1 MTLTQLRY
9 LIAIADSGLNI
20 TLAAEKVHATQ
31 PGLSKQLKLLEDEL
45 GFLLFQRKGRSLESI
60 TPAGKDV
67 LAHARRVLA
76 EAGNIRAYAAN
87 ERGEKQGRLTL
98 VTTHTQARFVL
109 PPAIAALA
117 RRFPDVSIHLQP
129 ASEGEVLDQLAGGLA
144 DFAVVSTAGEIP
156 PGGLAVPLYRWRRV
170 VLVPAAHEL
179 AALGRAPTLA
189 ELAPLPLVSYEST
202 NKPDSSLRRAFAAAG
217 LEPQIAMT
225 ARDADLIKTYVRA
238 GLGVGLLAEMAVSA
252 RDDADL
258 RALPAPAA
266 VPECISWA
274 VLPRE
279 RVLRDYALEL
289 LLALAPQLDR
299 SDLKR
304 AVAGHDTPT
313 WPVPPTWVEL
323 SQAITN

>member
-1 MTLTQLRY
+1 
-9 LIAIADSGLNI
+9 
-20 TLAAEKVHATQ
+20 
-31 PGLSKQLKLLEDEL
+31 
-45 GFLLFQRKGRSLESI
+45 
-60 TPAGKDV
+60 
-67 LAHARRVLA
+67 
-76 EAGNIRAYAAN
+76 
-87 ERGEKQGRLTL
+87 
-98 VTTHTQARFVL
+98 
-109 PPAIAALA
+109 
-117 RRFPDVSIHLQP
+117 
-129 ASEGEVLDQLAGGLA
+129 
-144 DFAVVSTAGEIP
+144 
-156 PGGLAVPLYRWRRV
+156 
-170 VLVPAAHEL
+170 
-179 AALGRAPTLA
+179 
-189 ELAPLPLVSYEST
+189 
-202 NKPDSSLRRAFAAAG
+202 
-217 LEPQIAMT
+217 MT

-258 RALPAPAA
+258 RALPAPAS
-266 VPECISWA
+266 VSECVSWA